1 MKTASE
7 HIYLRAIEKEDATK
21 IMIWENN
28 PEFWHVSDTE
38 EPYSM
43 FDILQF
49 IEQHEPFRK
58 SGQLRLIIC
67 LKENNDPIGCI
78 DLYEGNLK
86 HRRAAVGILI
96 ADEKNRGSGLAK
108 ESIELLC
115 DYASNFLDLH
125 QLYAY
130 IIEDNTQSIHLF
142 EATGFEQ
149 SGILKQWR
157 KHLKNWKNVLVYQ
170 KILAQPL
177 IA

>member
-1 MKTASE
+1 MKLASE
-7 HIYLRAIEKEDATK
+7 HIFLRAIEKEDATK

-38 EPYSM
+38 APYSM

-49 IEQHEPFRK
+49 IENHEPFRK
-58 SGQLRLIIC
+58 SGQMRLIIC
-67 LKENNDPIGCI
+67 LKENNEPIGCI

-96 ADEKNRGSGLAK
+96 AEEQNRGKGFAK

-125 QLYAY
+125 QLFAY
-130 IIEDNTQSIHLF
+130 IIDDNHVSKTLF
-142 EATGFEQ
+142 EEAGFEQ

-157 KHLKNWKNVLVYQ
+157 KHNKIWKNVMLYQ
-170 KILAQPL
+170 KILDSPL
-177 IA
+177 IT

>member
-1 MKTASE
+1 MKLASE
-7 HIYLRAIEKEDATK
+7 HIFLRALEKDDATK

-49 IEQHEPFRK
+49 IENHEPFRK
-58 SGQLRLIIC
+58 SGQLRMMIC
-67 LKENNDPIGCI
+67 LKENDEPIGCV

-86 HRRAAVGILI
+86 HRRAAIGILI
-96 ADEKNRGSGLAK
+96 ADEQNRGLGFAK

-125 QLYAY
+125 QLFAY
-130 IIEDNTQSIHLF
+130 IIEDNQASIKLF
-142 EATGFEQ
+142 EETGFEP
-149 SGILKQWR
+149 SGTLKQWR
-157 KHLKNWKNVLVYQ
+157 KVVKEWKNVVLYQ
-170 KILAQPL
+170 KILSQPL